1 MWENLTNSIVFIFLL
16 STLIASIFLVISR
29 KIGAK
34 GKETSDKLAPYA
46 CGEDIPAKLLMVNV
60 EEFFIYALYFMIFDI
75 LAFVLATTIV
85 RPTNYLLPIIYSVIS
100 LFSILM
106 LFSLKGK

>member
-1 MWENLTNSIVFIFLL
+1 MNSIVFIFFL
-16 STLIASIFLVISR
+16 SISIALTFLVISG

-34 GKETSDKLAPYA
+34 GKQTSDKLAPYA
-46 CGEDIPAKLLMVNV
+46 CGEDIPAKRLMVNV

-85 RPTNYLLPIIYSVIS
+85 RPTNYLLPIIYSAVS
-100 LFSILM
+100 LFSVLM